1 MLLFKKKPIIRFHTT
16 TEKLNSIPH
25 PVPAA
30 RAMPLWFK
38 NLKPKPDGHEQWEAG
53 TVKRCM
59 PVLDAVS
66 QGYIIPLWADL
77 HVEVAV
83 SYNFY
88 DSQDKLVLSDVV
100 PNPETLI
107 GTVDKETQEV
117 ISSYNAD
124 DNLAIQM
131 RFSNANDNE
140 ETIGTHSW
148 DQVGQAC
155 TLKKFK
161 LGKVLLKLI
170 NPWVIETSAGY
181 SIKFQNPANNWDYDI
196 QLIEGVV
203 DTDSYYANV
212 NLPFVWTGSEVG
224 TFLIPRGT
232 PIAHIIPF
240 KRERMDMELGV
251 VDRDKVAEVNTRLS
265 TKFFNR
271 YKQFY
276 WNKK

>member
-1 MLLFKKKPIIRFHTT
+1 MLLFNRKPIISFHTT
-16 TEKLNSIPH
+16 AEKLNSIPH
-25 PVPAA
+25 PVPAS

-38 NLKPKPDGHEQWEAG
+38 NLKPKPDGHEEWEAG

-83 SYNFY
+83 SHNFY
-88 DSQDKLVLSDVV
+88 NSQDKLVLSDVV

-107 GTVDKETQEV
+107 GTVDKETHEV
-117 ISSYNAD
+117 ISSYKAD

-131 RFSNANDNE
+131 RFSNDNDNE
-140 ETIGTHSW
+140 ETIGAHSW

-155 TLKKFK
+155 MLKKFK

-170 NPWVIETSAGY
+170 NPWVIETSEGY

-203 DTDSYYANV
+203 DTDRYYANV

-224 TFLIPRGT
+224 TFLIPCGT
-232 PIAHIIPF
+232 PIAQIIPF

-251 VDRDKVAEVNTRLS
+251 VDKDKVAEVNTRLT